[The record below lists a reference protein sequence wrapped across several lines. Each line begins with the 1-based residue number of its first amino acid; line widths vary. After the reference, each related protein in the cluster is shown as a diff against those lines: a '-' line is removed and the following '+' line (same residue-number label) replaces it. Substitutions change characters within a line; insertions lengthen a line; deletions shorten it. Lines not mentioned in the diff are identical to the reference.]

1 MKGKM
6 TMEIEMKANMTIT
19 DELHQLNTILFT
31 NITYDAFVSALD
43 KVISKLRPNDA
54 ETLSSQSRALAN
66 SHLEHDGIDEW
77 IKRCNMKNTIN
88 AIAAKYA
95 PRVQEITCDV

>member
-6 TMEIEMKANMTIT
+6 TMEIEMKTNMTIA
-19 DELHQLNTILFT
+19 DELHQLNVILFT

-43 KVISKLRPNDA
+43 KVINKLNPNDA
-54 ETLSSQSRALAN
+54 EMLSSQSKALAN
-66 SHLEHDGIDEW
+66 SRLEHDGIDEW
-77 IKRCNMKNTIN
+77 IKRRNIRNTIN

-95 PRVQEITCDV
+95 SRVQEVTCDV